1 MQNTDVPLAFCES
14 IPSKY
19 KNAGTSINPPPVEK
33 NPLINPAINPINDN
47 LIYFFNCTLFF

>member
-1 MQNTDVPLAFCES
+1 MQNTYVPLAFCES

-47 LIYFFNCTLFF
+47 LIYFLNCYLFF